1 MELIKITSTQNYVIK
16 IGNIIEGGSESPV
29 KKYADR
35 YIYLENGRIA
45 SITGAGDASYQ
56 FTQPT
61 RPTISLDLG
70 GLTVLPP
77 LVDCHVHMALDGLD
91 FSAARQR
98 WDQPDELYTQVGAQL
113 WDTLCHGI
121 LAVRDGGD
129 LSGIGLRYREL
140 VANDSLPGPII
151 RASGYALRK
160 PQKYGSFLGRGIP
173 TEMLDSTLDDLTRLK
188 VDQIKVLVS
197 GVVSFQEYARV
208 GPLQYTAD
216 ELKALV
222 EGAHSRGLGVMA
234 HASSDEAVA
243 MAVQAGVDTIEHG
256 YFLSRATLELMA
268 KNKVA
273 WIPTV
278 IPVAAQEARG
288 RFSRFLAGK
297 QENRPLASPPASNVI
312 AQTVERQ
319 LSMISEAHAL
329 GVTLGVGTDA
339 GASGVRHGYSYWQE
353 LNLYRQAGL
362 TPDEI
367 IRCATI
373 NSAHILGL
381 DWGGIAPERPAAMI
395 AVSGNPLADIGNLQ
409 NIAYVFQPE

>member
-256 YFLSRATLELMA
+256 YFLSRATLELM
-268 KNKVA
+268 
-273 WIPTV
+273 
-278 IPVAAQEARG
+278 
-288 RFSRFLAGK
+288 
-297 QENRPLASPPASNVI
+297 
-312 AQTVERQ
+312 
-319 LSMISEAHAL
+319 
-329 GVTLGVGTDA
+329 
-339 GASGVRHGYSYWQE
+339 
-353 LNLYRQAGL
+353 
-362 TPDEI
+362 DEK
-367 IRCATI
+367 
-373 NSAHILGL
+373 
-381 DWGGIAPERPAAMI
+381 
-395 AVSGNPLADIGNLQ
+395 
-409 NIAYVFQPE
+409 